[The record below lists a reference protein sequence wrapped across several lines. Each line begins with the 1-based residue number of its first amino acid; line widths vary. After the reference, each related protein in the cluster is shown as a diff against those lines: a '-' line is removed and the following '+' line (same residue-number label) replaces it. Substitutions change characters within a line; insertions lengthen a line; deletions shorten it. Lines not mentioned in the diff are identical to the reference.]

1 MLAPRRMSDA
11 NNTSQLFTDKTSIE
25 HGDWQSFGLTHT
37 DKVNT
42 GLYVNDIKSSLHTNQ

>member
-11 NNTSQLFTDKTSIE
+11 NNTSQLFTDKTSTE